1 MVPIANSAAVRLRG
15 IGAQTQA
22 GLRNVPG
29 IVQMRG
35 RCKRFPQQIVVFTQR
50 RRVTG

>member
-50 RRVTG
+50 RGVTG